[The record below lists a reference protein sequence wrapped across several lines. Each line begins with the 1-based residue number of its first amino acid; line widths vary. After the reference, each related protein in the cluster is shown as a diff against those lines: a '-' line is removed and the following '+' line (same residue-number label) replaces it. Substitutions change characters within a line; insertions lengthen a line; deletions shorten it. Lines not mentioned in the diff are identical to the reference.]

1 MNFKS
6 KKAKVVFGSLIFLLF
21 VLAGTGYY
29 FYSQATATS
38 NLKFSKNDL
47 LQVNDSTIDASVSA
61 GLDSLSN
68 LQSQMSDS
76 SLCYRIMIT
85 GVDSRLGTGCP
96 HADANHLL
104 SIYPDK
110 GYIDIISIP
119 RGTLAPAGQSDSSG
133 QNYLAN
139 TRAIKGRDRYLGEVC
154 RISDIDTIPY
164 FAEFGFSQAV
174 GLIKLLGF
182 GKNALSTLRVLRA
195 RKSFPQ
201 GDYQR
206 CYNQGQFIRQ
216 MILKHFEAMKTP
228 AGGIIL
234 SGALALVES
243 NLPKDTATML
253 VARLIKSGF
262 PKDLSSVSVRLKPS
276 YTQVEKFN
284 FMDQKSIDN
293 LHNHIVSRAPHDST
307 FTREKTTE
315 ELSNKMYDRLTSL
328 INNVKNNIKSPDY
341 VISRLKPVNEQKA
354 WYQIEDIVNRERIH
368 SQIYS
373 LLRAACVA
381 KKDTNYIKVLD
392 SENNAEIKA
401 FVPLTKKKTKVKYS
415 FRLLGKEYILGEY

>member
-1 MNFKS
+1 MNLKSRKS
-6 KKAKVVFGSLIFLLF
+6 KIIIGSIIIILLL
-21 VLAGTGYY
+21 LAGTGYY

-38 NLKFSKNDL
+38 NLRVSKDDL
-47 LQVNDSTIDASVSA
+47 LQINDSTLDAKASA

-68 LQSQMSDS
+68 LKSQVTDS
-76 SLCYRIMIT
+76 SVCYRVMIT

-110 GYIDIISIP
+110 GYIDIVSIP

-139 TRAIKGRDRYLGEVC
+139 TRAIKGRDRYLSEVC
-154 RISDIDTIPY
+154 RIADIDTIPY

-182 GKNALSTLRVLRA
+182 GKNAMSTLRVLRA

-243 NLPKDTATML
+243 NLPKDTASML
-253 VARLIKSGF
+253 VVRLIKSGF
-262 PKDLSSVSVRLKPS
+262 PKDLSSVTVRLKPA

-293 LHNHIVSRAPHDST
+293 LHNQIVSRAPHDST
-307 FTREKTTE
+307 FTREKTSD
-315 ELSNKMYDRLTSL
+315 ELSNKMYSRLTSL
-328 INNVKNNIKSPDY
+328 INDVRNKSKAPEY
-341 VISRLKPVNEQKA
+341 VIRRLKPVNEQKA
-354 WYQIEDIVNRERIH
+354 WYQIEDVVNRERIH
-368 SQIYS
+368 SQIYT
-373 LLRAACVA
+373 LLRSACVA
-381 KKDTNYIKVLD
+381 TNDNEYIKLLD
-392 SENNAEIKA
+392 AENNAEVKA
-401 FVPLTKKKTKVKYS
+401 FIPLVKKKSKIKYS
-415 FRLLGKEYILGEY
+415 FRFLGKEYIIGEF